1 MDATTRFL
9 GVAVFGIGL
18 GLATGVNAGNWP
30 SWRGDLAGTGLVK
43 GEKVPLKWDTKRNV
57 LWRAPL
63 PDRGNST
70 PIVWGA
76 KVFITQATE
85 ADKRR
90 TVMCFDKRTGELL
103 WQSGVTYAKKETT
116 HKTNPYCSGS
126 PTTDGR
132 IVVANFASAGIVAY
146 DLGGEQLWRRDL
158 GPQVHEWGSSTS
170 PVLFGDVCIIYHGPG
185 PHAALYALDKLTG
198 RTVWKRKVEERDNL
212 DRVDGFRGR
221 EGGMIGSFS
230 TPIIIRANGRAELV
244 VSEANTL
251 RAVNP
256 EDGSE
261 LWHCDGL
268 NPLVYTSPVYDGN
281 VVLAMGGYFGASL
294 AVKPG
299 GSGDVTAKRLWHEAR
314 AKKNRIATPVMHE
327 GHAYFV
333 NMSGFMTCLD
343 LKTGGTVYTERL
355 PATKSDPGV
364 WGSPVLV
371 GDRVYVTNQSGD
383 THVVRAS
390 PKFEL
395 LASNPVGE
403 YSNSTPA
410 VSDGAIYVRTHE
422 SLWCIGRPAGG
433 K

>member
-170 PVLFGDVCIIYHGPG
+170 PLLFGDVCIIYHGPG

-212 DRVDGFRGR
+212 DRVDGFS
-221 EGGMIGSFS
+221 GGNGGKTGAFG
-230 TPIIIRANGRAELV
+230 TPIIIRVNGRAELIL
-244 VSEANTL
+244 SEANTL
-251 RAVNP
+251 RAINP

-281 VVLAMGGYFGASL
+281 VVLAMGGYYGASL
-294 AVKPG
+294 AVKP
-299 GSGDVTAKRLWHEAR
+299 
-314 AKKNRIATPVMHE
+314 
-327 GHAYFV
+327 
-333 NMSGFMTCLD
+333 
-343 LKTGGTVYTERL
+343 
-355 PATKSDPGV
+355 
-364 WGSPVLV
+364 
-371 GDRVYVTNQSGD
+371 
-383 THVVRAS
+383 
-390 PKFEL
+390 
-395 LASNPVGE
+395 
-403 YSNSTPA
+403 
-410 VSDGAIYVRTHE
+410 
-422 SLWCIGRPAGG
+422 
-433 K
+433 